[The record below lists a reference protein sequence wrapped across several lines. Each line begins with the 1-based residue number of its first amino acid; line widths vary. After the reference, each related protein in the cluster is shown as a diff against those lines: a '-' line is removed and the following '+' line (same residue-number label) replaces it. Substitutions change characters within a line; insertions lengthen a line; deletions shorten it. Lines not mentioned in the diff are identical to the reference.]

1 MKKYATKRKTN
12 PKDNILRL
20 VQMGLLSGLIILLQ
34 TVFIIPLPGSL
45 TLSLVLVP
53 IVVGAVLYGAK
64 AGAFLGGVFGVLVSV
79 MAIQGQLGLLT
90 NMMVTY
96 NPVLTVAIC
105 MLKGIAAGWLA
116 GLANGAFKK
125 RPVLGIFTA
134 AAVAPLANT
143 GIFLLGML
151 TVFRGVMLDFAD
163 GIGMGGVGAV
173 YFAIVVLVGINF
185 VIEFGANL
193 LLSPAIS
200 SIVKAVKK
208 IGK

>member
-1 MKKYATKRKTN
+1 MEKYAQKKPIKTKSS
-12 PKDNILRL
+12 ILKL

-34 TVFIIPLPGSL
+34 TVFVIPLPGSL
-45 TLSLVLVP
+45 TLTLTMVP

-79 MAIQGQLGLLT
+79 MAVQGQLGLLT
-90 NMMVTY
+90 NMMVAY

-116 GLANGAFKK
+116 GLVNGAFKK
-125 RPVLGIFTA
+125 RPLIGIFTA
-134 AAVAPLANT
+134 AAVAPLVNT
-143 GIFLLGML
+143 GIFVAGML

-163 GIGMGGVGAV
+163 GIGMGGVGAL

-200 SIVKAVKK
+200 SIVKAVRK
-208 IGK
+208 IDK

>member
-1 MKKYATKRKTN
+1 MKNTKQSV
-12 PKDNILRL
+12 LRL
-20 VQMGLLSGLIILLQ
+20 VQLGLLSGLIILLQ
-34 TVFIIPLPGSL
+34 TVFVITLPGSL

-53 IVVGAVLYGAK
+53 IVVGAVLYGAQ
-64 AGAFLGGVFGVLVSV
+64 AGALLGGVFGVLVSV
-79 MAIQGQLGLLT
+79 MAVQGQLGTLT
-90 NMMVTY
+90 NMMVAY

-116 GLANGAFKK
+116 GLVNGAFKK
-125 RPVLGIFTA
+125 RPLIGVFAA

-143 GIFLLGML
+143 GIFVAGML

-163 GIGMGGVGAV
+163 GLGMGGVGAV

-193 LLSPAIS
+193 LLSPAIA
-200 SIVKAVKK
+200 SIVRAVKK